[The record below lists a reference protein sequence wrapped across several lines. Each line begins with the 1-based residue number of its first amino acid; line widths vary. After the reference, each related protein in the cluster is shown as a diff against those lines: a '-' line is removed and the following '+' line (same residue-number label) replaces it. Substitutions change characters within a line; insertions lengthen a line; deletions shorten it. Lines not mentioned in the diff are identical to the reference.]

1 MGGKR
6 SKILGEGFGCNVKV
20 AGGGQKRQN
29 RARRQGL
36 SDFFVRERSSHWPAS
51 GAGNLISFAA
61 YYQVTASA
69 VVSMVG
75 MMEGPLC
82 FGSGSG

>member
-1 MGGKR
+1 MSR
-6 SKILGEGFGCNVKV
+6 SQEEVRSGRI
-20 AGGGQKRQN
+20 
-29 RARRQGL
+29 ARRQGL

-69 VVSMVG
+69 VESMVG